1 MQHVG
6 GFCIAA
12 DHPSLPGH
20 FPGRPIVPGVVLLDA
35 AFALLLAQRPGR
47 AVIGVPS
54 VKFTQA
60 VRPGQDVEVSCDEG
74 GDRIAFACTVDGQNV
89 LRGSVTLGVRP

>member
-6 GFCIAA
+6 SFCIAS

-35 AFALLLAQRPGR
+35 TFGLILARRPGR
-47 AVIGVPS
+47 TVVGVPS
-54 VKFTQA
+54 VKFA
-60 VRPGQDVEVSCDEG
+60 LPVRPGQDVEVSCDAG

>member
-20 FPGRPIVPGVVLLDA
+20 FPGHPVVPGVVLLDA
-35 AFALLLAQRPGR
+35 VFGLISAQWPGR

-54 VKFTQA
+54 VKFTA
-60 VRPGQDVEVSCDEG
+60 PVRPGQQVDVSCDAG
-74 GDRIAFACTVDGQNV
+74 SDRVAFACVVGGRDV
-89 LRGSVTLGVRP
+89 LRGSVTLGIRT